1 MQEAQK
7 KEENTILFGRIGCAF
22 SIQEFI
28 SFYLCRR
35 LVSYVTTPLLQIELE
50 THIDALCLLPKG
62 EWVVGTE
69 EGVRR
74 GQEIVENRCQM

>member
-62 EWVVGTE
+62 EWVQ
-69 EGVRR
+69 R
-74 GQEIVENRCQM
+74 GEKGARNCGK